1 MTDCERC
8 KHPQDHHGDR
18 TCDGSWEEISETCGC
33 AGFMW
38 PDESPTTPPCSTCRH
53 PKSWHT
59 SNDCMGNC
67 PCDIRHYEEDLM
79 TDDKTRDLAQ
89 QTAQLVD
96 ALAARLDDIS
106 ETIRVMRQTS
116 EVHPARYRANMT
128 STSKGLPSHD
138 VTVDSQDS
146 GIGPEAVE
154 VLKVAMFER
163 AVARYPH
170 GVAIEPDLN
179 EDITQE
185 DYR

>member
-1 MTDCERC
+1 
-8 KHPQDHHGDR
+8 
-18 TCDGSWEEISETCGC
+18 
-33 AGFMW
+33 
-38 PDESPTTPPCSTCRH
+38 
-53 PKSWHT
+53 
-59 SNDCMGNC
+59 
-67 PCDIRHYEEDLM
+67 M
-79 TDDKTRDLAQ
+79 TDDTTRDLIQ
-89 QTAQLVD
+89 QTAQKLD
-96 ALAARLDDIS
+96 ELAERLDDLS
-106 ETIRVMRQTS
+106 ETIRVMQQTDL
-116 EVHPARYRANMT
+116 HPPRYRANMT